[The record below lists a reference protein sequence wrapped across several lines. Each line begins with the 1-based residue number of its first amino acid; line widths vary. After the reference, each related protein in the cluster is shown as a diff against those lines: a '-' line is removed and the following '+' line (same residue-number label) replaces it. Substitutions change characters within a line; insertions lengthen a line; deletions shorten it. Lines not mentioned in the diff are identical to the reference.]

1 MKKYLKYTRFK
12 DKIILYNIMSTSTN
26 TNQSNNGK
34 KHATQNM
41 GPHIRNASVVQ
52 LLSSFLEKYN
62 GICKEVEVS
71 NQIGHPNRLYE
82 QLVAA
87 VTTPVNGTTILAC
100 VQNLL
105 RFTNQDLH
113 PAVWFH
119 LFRWDENSKTEM
131 PSKAYKYLKEAD
143 AEGFLVN
150 NPNFDNEFARFYF
163 SPSLGDGCRLEPS
176 YLNNVLRALSRKL
189 QSLYEHVLFPGVK
202 PTERSVTN
210 FKLRERVTDPDTGR
224 TYFREFVHH
233 NDILQVMTLVTLV
246 TQLINATQSIDFR
259 QLSETL
265 TSLARTKDEQTAYVE
280 ARKQF
285 ARAQKELGRET
296 TMSSI
301 STPELQEQ
309 LEKVQQLPMRAPRKA
324 PAVSV
329 WTAKAAAQTT
339 TPVVEQTQSTVET
352 PEQTTQPSSS
362 TTADNEW
369 QTVSS
374 EPRQRRTQ
382 RK

>member
-1 MKKYLKYTRFK
+1 
-12 DKIILYNIMSTSTN
+12 
-26 TNQSNNGK
+26 
-34 KHATQNM
+34 
-41 GPHIRNASVVQ
+41 
-52 LLSSFLEKYN
+52 
-62 GICKEVEVS
+62 
-71 NQIGHPNRLYE
+71 
-82 QLVAA
+82 
-87 VTTPVNGTTILAC
+87 
-100 VQNLL
+100 
-105 RFTNQDLH
+105 
-113 PAVWFH
+113 
-119 LFRWDENSKTEM
+119 
-131 PSKAYKYLKEAD
+131 
-143 AEGFLVN
+143 
-150 NPNFDNEFARFYF
+150 
-163 SPSLGDGCRLEPS
+163 
-176 YLNNVLRALSRKL
+176 L

-324 PAVSV
+324 PAVTV